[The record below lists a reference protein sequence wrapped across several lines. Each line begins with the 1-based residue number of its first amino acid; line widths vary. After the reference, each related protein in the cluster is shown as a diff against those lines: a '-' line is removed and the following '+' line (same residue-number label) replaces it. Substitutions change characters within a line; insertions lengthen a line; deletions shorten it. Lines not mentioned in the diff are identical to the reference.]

1 MNFDIFFIMNN
12 FHFDLIEAAINSL
25 ETQNLELY
33 FLKGFN

>member
-1 MNFDIFFIMNN
+1 MIFDISLLINN
-12 FHFDLIEAAINSL
+12 FPFDLIDAVINSL